1 MNRLHL
7 YYEDGFDN
15 DSVVV
20 QVDGQEVARR
30 TDLKSSLVTALA
42 ASEDVSVEA
51 SAPAAIRVSV
61 TTRDLSES
69 VSLDLAAQPHLAIA
83 VRDGKLVLRASGEPF
98 FYM

>member
-20 QVDGQEVARR
+20 QVYGQEVARQA
-30 TDLKSSLVTALA
+30 DLKSSLVTALA
-42 ASEDVSVEA
+42 ASEDVSV
-51 SAPAAIRVSV
+51 AATGPVTVRVSV

-69 VSLDLAAQPHLAIA
+69 IRLDLGAQPHLAIA